1 MRSEER
7 NSVVCELQTTNTIL
21 ADLLQQVTKTESRI
35 QVIEEKVGEARSTG
49 RSTGSRTRDV
59 PDVVRV
65 SNPLIS
71 IEFSQT

>member
-7 NSVVCELQTTNTIL
+7 NSVVCELQMTNTIL
-21 ADLLQQVTKTESRI
+21 ADLPQRVTKTESRI
-35 QVIEEKVGEARSTG
+35 KVIEEKVGEARATG
-49 RSTGSRTRDV
+49 RSTGRRARDV

-65 SNPLIS
+65 SNPPIS